1 MEEKMHAANTEDEAR
16 YQKLETEEE
25 AMLATFKQ
33 SLSIGGRPG
42 SLTMQ
47 KRRHIKPLR
56 VLNLYC

>member
-1 MEEKMHAANTEDEAR
+1 MHAANTEDEAR

-33 SLSIGGRPG
+33 SQSIGGRPG
-42 SLTMQ
+42 NLTMQ